1 MIIEKGELVFME
13 NKEKISI
20 IIPTYNRC
28 QYLKQLIQSIFNQ
41 SYNNIELI
49 VINDNSTDDTDIY
62 MKEVKKENSKIT
74 YRKIKDHRIIDE

>member
-41 SYNNIELI
+41 SY
-49 VINDNSTDDTDIY
+49 
-62 MKEVKKENSKIT
+62 K
-74 YRKIKDHRIIDE
+74 